1 MDNKKKKELFLL
13 IVAIAVIILIGVG
26 STFAYFS
33 ANVASEEGAVD
44 VGAAVFEIA
53 LKDDA
58 SLSKANIIPSK
69 EKYVN
74 LAIDRLD
81 ENGQFSRP
89 YKENNKTI
97 IDKTVCID
105 DNLNEICSL
114 YTFTVQN
121 PMTDMEL
128 PLYVSLIPSVNTFT
142 NLKFK
147 IIEILHN
154 EETGYYINEVIGGTW
169 LVDSR
174 YFVDDKT
181 GAYIKDENGNKVPKP
196 NFDELTSKPLEI
208 KDMLRMLPKAKDQNT
223 PSESTFTLVLWVDEI
238 DQNQTTQDGGQM
250 FAGGIVVSVGG
261 GGNGITGV
269 FSAGGVDDE

>member
-1 MDNKKKKELFLL
+1 MDNKKKKQIFLL

-53 LKDDA
+53 LKDDT
-58 SLSKANIIPSK
+58 SLTKSNIIPSK

-81 ENGQFSRP
+81 ENGQFIRP
-89 YKENNKTI
+89 YKEDNKTI
-97 IDKTVCID
+97 TDKTVCID

-128 PLYVSLIPSVNTFT
+128 PLYVTLVPSVNTFT

-154 EETGYYINEVIGGTW
+154 EETGYYVNEVVGGKW
-169 LVDSR
+169 LVDTR
-174 YFVDDKT
+174 YFVDDVT
-181 GAYIKDENGNKVPKP
+181 GAYIKDEEGNKVPKP
-196 NFDELTSKPLEI
+196 NFDELTSQPLEV
-208 KDMLRMLPKAKDQNT
+208 KDMLKMLPKAKDQNT

-238 DQNQTTQDGGQM
+238 DQNQTKQDGGQM

>member
-53 LKDDA
+53 LKDDT
-58 SLSKANIIPSK
+58 SLTKANIIPSK

-81 ENGQFSRP
+81 ENGEFIRP

-196 NFDELTSKPLEI
+196 NFEELTSKPLEI

-238 DQNQTTQDGGQM
+238 DQNQTAQDGGQM

>member
-53 LKDDA
+53 LKDDS

-81 ENGQFSRP
+81 ENGQFIRP

-97 IDKTVCID
+97 TDKTVCID

-128 PLYVSLIPSVNTFT
+128 PLYVTLIPSVNTFT

-154 EETGYYINEVIGGTW
+154 EETGYYVNEVVDGTW
-169 LVDSR
+169 LVDTR
-174 YFVDDKT
+174 YFVDETT
-181 GAYIKDENGNKVPKP
+181 GAYIKDEEGNKVPKP
-196 NFDELTSKPLEI
+196 NFDELTSKPIEI
-208 KDMLRMLPKAKDQNT
+208 KDKLGMLPKAKDKNT
-223 PSESTFTLVLWVDEI
+223 PSESTYTLVLWVDEI
-238 DQNQTTQDGGQM
+238 DQNQTNQDGGQM

-261 GGNGITGV
+261 AGNGITGV
-269 FSAGGVDDE
+269 FSAGGVDDK

>member
-53 LKDDA
+53 LKDDS

-81 ENGQFSRP
+81 ENGQFIRP
-89 YKENNKTI
+89 YKENDKTI
-97 IDKTVCID
+97 TDKTVCID

-154 EETGYYINEVIGGTW
+154 EETGYYVNEVVGGTW
-169 LVDSR
+169 LVDTR
-174 YFVDDKT
+174 YFVDETT
-181 GAYIKDENGNKVPKP
+181 GAYIKDEEGNKVPKP
-196 NFDELTSKPLEI
+196 NFDELTSKPIEI
-208 KDMLRMLPKAKDQNT
+208 KDKLGMLPKAKDKNT
-223 PSESTFTLVLWVDEI
+223 PSESTYTLVLWVDEI
-238 DQNQTTQDGGQM
+238 DQNQTNQDGGQM

-261 GGNGITGV
+261 AGSGITGV

>member
-1 MDNKKKKELFLL
+1 MDNKKKKQVFLL

-53 LKDDA
+53 LKDDT
-58 SLSKANIIPSK
+58 SLTKANIIPSK

-81 ENGQFSRP
+81 ENGQFIRP
-89 YKENNKTI
+89 YKEDNKTI
-97 IDKTVCID
+97 TDKTVCID

-128 PLYVSLIPSVNTFT
+128 PLYVTLVPSVNTFT

-154 EETGYYINEVIGGTW
+154 EETGYYVNEVVGGKW
-169 LVDSR
+169 LVDTR
-174 YFVDDKT
+174 YFVDDVT
-181 GAYIKDENGNKVPKP
+181 DAYIKDEEGNKVPKP
-196 NFDELTSKPLEI
+196 NFDELTSQPLEV
-208 KDMLRMLPKAKDQNT
+208 KDMLKMLPKAKDQNT

-238 DQNQTTQDGGQM
+238 DQNQTKQDGGQM

>member
-1 MDNKKKKELFLL
+1 MDNKKKKQLFSL

-53 LKDDA
+53 LKDDTT
-58 SLSKANIIPSK
+58 LSKSNIIPSK
-69 EKYVN
+69 EKYVD
-74 LAIDRLD
+74 LSIDRLD
-81 ENGQFSRP
+81 ENGQFIRP
-89 YKENNKTI
+89 YKVNDKTV

-128 PLYVSLIPSVNTFT
+128 PLYVTLVPSVNTFT

-154 EETGYYINEVIGGTW
+154 EETGYYVNEVVGGTW
-169 LVDSR
+169 LVDTR
-174 YFVDDKT
+174 YFVDDET
-181 GAYIKDENGNKVPKP
+181 GAYIKDEDGNKVPKP
-196 NFDELTSKPLEI
+196 NFDELTSQPLEI
-208 KDMLRMLPKAKDQNT
+208 KDKLGMLPKAIDKDT
-223 PSESTFTLVLWVDEI
+223 PSESTYTLVLWVDEI
-238 DQNQTTQDGGQM
+238 EQNQTNQDSGQM

>member
-1 MDNKKKKELFLL
+1 MDNKKKKQVFLL

-53 LKDDA
+53 LKDDT
-58 SLSKANIIPSK
+58 SLTKANIIPSK

-81 ENGQFSRP
+81 ENGQFIRP
-89 YKENNKTI
+89 YKKDNKTI
-97 IDKTVCID
+97 TDKTVCID

-128 PLYVSLIPSVNTFT
+128 PLYVTLIPSVNTFT

-154 EETGYYINEVIGGTW
+154 EETGYYVNEVVGGKW
-169 LVDSR
+169 LVDTR
-174 YFVDDKT
+174 YFVDDVT
-181 GAYIKDENGNKVPKP
+181 GAYIKDEEGNKVPKP
-196 NFDELTSKPLEI
+196 NFDELTSQPLEV
-208 KDMLRMLPKAKDQNT
+208 KDMLKMLPKAKDQNT

-238 DQNQTTQDGGQM
+238 DQNQTKQDGGQM

>member
-1 MDNKKKKELFLL
+1 MDNKKKKQIFLL

-53 LKDDA
+53 LKDDT
-58 SLSKANIIPSK
+58 SLTKANIIPSK

-81 ENGQFSRP
+81 ENGQFIRP
-89 YKENNKTI
+89 YKEDNKTI
-97 IDKTVCID
+97 TDKTVCID

-128 PLYVSLIPSVNTFT
+128 PLYVTLVPSVNTFT

-154 EETGYYINEVIGGTW
+154 EETGYYVNEVVGGKW
-169 LVDSR
+169 LVDTR
-174 YFVDDKT
+174 YFVDDVT
-181 GAYIKDENGNKVPKP
+181 GAYIKDEEGNKVPKP
-196 NFDELTSKPLEI
+196 NFDELTSQPLEV
-208 KDMLRMLPKAKDQNT
+208 KDMLKMLPKAKDQNT

-238 DQNQTTQDGGQM
+238 DQNQTKQDGGQM